1 MFLVLE
7 NVLDLLTLMN
17 VVSFILVCLV
27 AWKERKLKRL
37 IEALHHMHVLLLRFL
52 EADENQF
59 FSAINYTRSRELI
72 CFVLFLLF
80 FYFLFY
86 FLYCTC
92 KKNVLF
98 HFSFGYYATIW
109 RWVVSSHLQ
118 FVLSMKLSVIL
129 MLVIFKMIAGLLVM
143 GSIAF

>member
-1 MFLVLE
+1 
-7 NVLDLLTLMN
+7 MN
-17 VVSFILVCLV
+17 VVLFILVCLA

-59 FSAINYTRSRELI
+59 FSAINYTRFRD
-72 CFVLFLLF
+72 FVCVCVCVC
-80 FYFLFY
+80 
-86 FLYCTC
+86 CTC

-98 HFSFGYYATIW
+98 HFSFGYYATKW
-109 RWVVSSHLQ
+109 EWVVSSHLQ

-129 MLVIFKMIAGLLVM
+129 MLVIFKMIAVLFVM

>member
-17 VVSFILVCLV
+17 VVLFILVCLV

-59 FSAINYTRSRELI
+59 FSAINYIRMSSLLASSI
-72 CFVLFLLF
+72 CVINEAFSNSYVG
-80 FYFLFY
+80 YF
-86 FLYCTC
+86 
-92 KKNVLF
+92 
-98 HFSFGYYATIW
+98 
-109 RWVVSSHLQ
+109 
-118 FVLSMKLSVIL
+118 
-129 MLVIFKMIAGLLVM
+129 
-143 GSIAF
+143 